1 MHAHG
6 LQHLSRSRVFLRATP
21 LHAEK
26 YARVICLQAL
36 PLAAMRVLIST
47 ESRDT
52 SAHAMWIWLETD
64 DQLNRYA
71 CFFTPSTNQMPSSSQ
86 HVDANVSYLSARA
99 RISATYTGICYYYC
113 IYINRNIYIVS
124 ISKGDS
130 RRQTVQEHWSG
141 IGCGMSNARVCVPTL
156 ALVGSRAL

>member
-36 PLAAMRVLIST
+36 PLPAMRVLIST

-52 SAHAMWIWLETD
+52 SAHAVWIWLETD

-86 HVDANVSYLSARA
+86 HVDAKCVLF
-99 RISATYTGICYYYC
+99 
-113 IYINRNIYIVS
+113 
-124 ISKGDS
+124 ISKNLDF
-130 RRQTVQEHWSG
+130 RNVHRH
-141 IGCGMSNARVCVPTL
+141 L
-156 ALVGSRAL
+156 LLLLYLYK